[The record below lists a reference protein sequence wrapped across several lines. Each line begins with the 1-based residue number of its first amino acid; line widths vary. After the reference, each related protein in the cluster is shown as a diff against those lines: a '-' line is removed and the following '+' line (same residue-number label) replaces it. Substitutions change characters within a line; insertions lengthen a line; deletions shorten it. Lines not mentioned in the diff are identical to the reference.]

1 MPTID
6 GLELPEFLTAVVD
19 REALRGALRD
29 AFGKHQPDT
38 IWLMTD
44 GILKIGNDVPVRRL
58 IADLNKDK
66 KEPPAQNTE
75 NGHLSNRI
83 KALEV
88 EVAALK
94 TKLADHKH
102 D

>member
-1 MPTID
+1 MI
-6 GLELPEFLTAVVD
+6 GLGLLLIIGFIVVVIV
-19 REALRGALRD
+19 GC
-29 AFGKHQPDT
+29 
-38 IWLMTD
+38 I
-44 GILKIGNDVPVRRL
+44 IGF
-58 IADLNKDK
+58 IYYLNKDK

>member
-1 MPTID
+1 MI
-6 GLELPEFLTAVVD
+6 GLSLLLIIGFIVVVIV
-19 REALRGALRD
+19 GC
-29 AFGKHQPDT
+29 
-38 IWLMTD
+38 I
-44 GILKIGNDVPVRRL
+44 IGF
-58 IADLNKDK
+58 IYYLNKDK
-66 KEPPAQNTE
+66 KEPTAQNTE

>member
-1 MPTID
+1 MI
-6 GLELPEFLTAVVD
+6 GLGLLLIIGLIVVVIV
-19 REALRGALRD
+19 GC
-29 AFGKHQPDT
+29 
-38 IWLMTD
+38 I
-44 GILKIGNDVPVRRL
+44 IGF
-58 IADLNKDK
+58 IYYLNKDK
-66 KEPPAQNTE
+66 KEPPAKSTE

>member
-1 MPTID
+1 MPQPPAPAAKASAHEMGITFLFLI
-6 GLELPEFLTAVVD
+6 GLVV
-19 REALRGALRD
+19 LVVV
-29 AFGKHQPDT
+29 
-38 IWLMTD
+38 
-44 GILKIGNDVPVRRL
+44 IGC
-58 IADLNKDK
+58 IIGFIYYLNKDK
-66 KEPPAQNTE
+66 KEPPAQSTE

>member
-1 MPTID
+1 MQLPPAPVAKALAHEMGITFLFLI
-6 GLELPEFLTAVVD
+6 GLVV
-19 REALRGALRD
+19 LVVV
-29 AFGKHQPDT
+29 
-38 IWLMTD
+38 
-44 GILKIGNDVPVRRL
+44 IGC
-58 IADLNKDK
+58 IIGFIYYLNKDK

-88 EVAALK
+88 EVTALK

>member
-1 MPTID
+1 MPQPPAPAAKASAHEMAITILFLI
-6 GLELPEFLTAVVD
+6 GLVV
-19 REALRGALRD
+19 LVVV
-29 AFGKHQPDT
+29 
-38 IWLMTD
+38 
-44 GILKIGNDVPVRRL
+44 IGC
-58 IADLNKDK
+58 IIGFIYYLNKDK
-66 KEPPAQNTE
+66 KEPTAQNTE
-75 NGHLSNRI
+75 TGHLSNRI

>member
-1 MPTID
+1 MPQPPAPAAKASAHEMGITFLLLI
-6 GLELPEFLTAVVD
+6 GLVVLAVV
-19 REALRGALRD
+19 
-29 AFGKHQPDT
+29 
-38 IWLMTD
+38 
-44 GILKIGNDVPVRRL
+44 IGC
-58 IADLNKDK
+58 IIGFIYYLNKDK

>member
-1 MPTID
+1 MI
-6 GLELPEFLTAVVD
+6 GLGLVLIIGIIVVVIV
-19 REALRGALRD
+19 GC
-29 AFGKHQPDT
+29 
-38 IWLMTD
+38 I
-44 GILKIGNDVPVRRL
+44 IGF
-58 IADLNKDK
+58 IYYLNKDK
-66 KEPPAQNTE
+66 KEPPDQSNET
-75 NGHLSNRI
+75 GHLSNRI

>member
-1 MPTID
+1 MI
-6 GLELPEFLTAVVD
+6 GLGLLLIIGFIVVVIV
-19 REALRGALRD
+19 GC
-29 AFGKHQPDT
+29 
-38 IWLMTD
+38 I
-44 GILKIGNDVPVRRL
+44 IGF
-58 IADLNKDK
+58 IYYLNKDK
-66 KEPPAQNTE
+66 KEPTAQNTE

>member
-1 MPTID
+1 MTMALGVLLII
-6 GLELPEFLTAVVD
+6 GFVVVVI
-19 REALRGALRD
+19 AGC
-29 AFGKHQPDT
+29 
-38 IWLMTD
+38 I
-44 GILKIGNDVPVRRL
+44 IGF
-58 IADLNKDK
+58 IYYLNKDK
-66 KEPPAQNTE
+66 KEPTAQNTE
-75 NGHLSNRI
+75 TGHLSNRI

>member
-1 MPTID
+1 MI
-6 GLELPEFLTAVVD
+6 GLSLLLIIGFIVVVIV
-19 REALRGALRD
+19 GC
-29 AFGKHQPDT
+29 
-38 IWLMTD
+38 I
-44 GILKIGNDVPVRRL
+44 IGF
-58 IADLNKDK
+58 IYYLNKDK
-66 KEPPAQNTE
+66 KEPPDQSNET
-75 NGHLSNRI
+75 GHLSNRI

>member
-1 MPTID
+1 VI
-6 GLELPEFLTAVVD
+6 GLSLL
-19 REALRGALRD
+19 L
-29 AFGKHQPDT
+29 
-38 IWLMTD
+38 I
-44 GILKIGNDVPVRRL
+44 IGFIVIV
-58 IADLNKDK
+58 IVGCIIGFIYYLNKDK

>member
-1 MPTID
+1 MIGLILLLTI
-6 GLELPEFLTAVVD
+6 GFIVV
-19 REALRGALRD
+19 LIVGC
-29 AFGKHQPDT
+29 
-38 IWLMTD
+38 I
-44 GILKIGNDVPVRRL
+44 IGF
-58 IADLNKDK
+58 IYYLNKDK
-66 KEPPAQNTE
+66 KEPTAQNTE
-75 NGHLSNRI
+75 TGHLSNRI

>member
-1 MPTID
+1 MPQPPAPAAKALAHEMGITFLFLI
-6 GLELPEFLTAVVD
+6 GLVV
-19 REALRGALRD
+19 LVVV
-29 AFGKHQPDT
+29 
-38 IWLMTD
+38 
-44 GILKIGNDVPVRRL
+44 IGC
-58 IADLNKDK
+58 IIGFIYYLNKDK
-66 KEPPAQNTE
+66 KEPPAQSNE
-75 NGHLSNRI
+75 IGYLSNRV

>member
-1 MPTID
+1 MI
-6 GLELPEFLTAVVD
+6 GLGLLLIIGIIIVVIV
-19 REALRGALRD
+19 GC
-29 AFGKHQPDT
+29 
-38 IWLMTD
+38 I
-44 GILKIGNDVPVRRL
+44 IGF
-58 IADLNKDK
+58 IYYLNKDK
-66 KEPPAQNTE
+66 KELAAHNTE

-88 EVAALK
+88 EVADLK

>member
-1 MPTID
+1 MPQPPAPAEKALAHEMGITFLLLI
-6 GLELPEFLTAVVD
+6 GLVVLAVV
-19 REALRGALRD
+19 
-29 AFGKHQPDT
+29 
-38 IWLMTD
+38 
-44 GILKIGNDVPVRRL
+44 IGC
-58 IADLNKDK
+58 IIGFIYYLNKDK

>member
-1 MPTID
+1 MTFL
-6 GLELPEFLTAVVD
+6 GLLLIIGFIVVVIV
-19 REALRGALRD
+19 GC
-29 AFGKHQPDT
+29 
-38 IWLMTD
+38 I
-44 GILKIGNDVPVRRL
+44 IGF
-58 IADLNKDK
+58 IYYLNKDK
-66 KEPPAQNTE
+66 KEPTAQNTE

-88 EVAALK
+88 EVADLK

>member
-1 MPTID
+1 MTIAL
-6 GLELPEFLTAVVD
+6 GVLLIIGFVVVVI
-19 REALRGALRD
+19 AGC
-29 AFGKHQPDT
+29 
-38 IWLMTD
+38 I
-44 GILKIGNDVPVRRL
+44 IGF
-58 IADLNKDK
+58 IYYLNKDK
-66 KEPPAQNTE
+66 KEPPDQSNET
-75 NGHLSNRI
+75 GHLSNRI

>member
-1 MPTID
+1 MAL
-6 GLELPEFLTAVVD
+6 GLLLIIGFIVVVIV
-19 REALRGALRD
+19 GC
-29 AFGKHQPDT
+29 
-38 IWLMTD
+38 I
-44 GILKIGNDVPVRRL
+44 IGF
-58 IADLNKDK
+58 IYYLNKDK

-88 EVAALK
+88 EVADLK

>member
-1 MPTID
+1 MI
-6 GLELPEFLTAVVD
+6 GLGLLLIIGIIVVVIV
-19 REALRGALRD
+19 GC
-29 AFGKHQPDT
+29 
-38 IWLMTD
+38 I
-44 GILKIGNDVPVRRL
+44 IGF
-58 IADLNKDK
+58 IYYLNKDK
-66 KEPPAQNTE
+66 KEPTTQNTE

-88 EVAALK
+88 EVADLK